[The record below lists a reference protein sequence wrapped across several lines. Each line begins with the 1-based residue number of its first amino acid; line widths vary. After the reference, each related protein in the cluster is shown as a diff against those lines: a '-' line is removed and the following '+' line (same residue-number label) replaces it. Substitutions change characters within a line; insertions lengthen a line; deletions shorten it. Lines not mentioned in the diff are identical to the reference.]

1 MVVGLAGRIYG
12 GFDEHGLCIPRISE
26 YSTYIYINRLFCS
39 LHFRKLTDTFIDI
52 IDVFLRKTAF
62 AVKVGNYWNE
72 FIMDAYVN
80 HQSDMIYLAGYH
92 DIPLS
97 KPHSRESQKKM
108 GY

>member
-1 MVVGLAGRIYG
+1 MLDFTVEAIALHKMVVGLAGRIYG

-62 AVKVGNYWNE
+62 AVKVGRVSY
-72 FIMDAYVN
+72 
-80 HQSDMIYLAGYH
+80 
-92 DIPLS
+92 P
-97 KPHSRESQKKM
+97 PPKKVK
-108 GY
+108 GFF